1 MALTPEQLKLMSA
14 ASLQGPGSSQPN
26 TTMMGFFNNGQP
38 VNLDQMNST
47 GPTAGVLQRMQG
59 DNNYLDSPEY
69 VALRAAEAKKEQD
82 YYNNRPYQGDHAYKN
97 VFNNYM
103 RSDMYDKSGEGFN
116 PFGENIGG
124 TGAGFKNFLEQEQK
138 NIMNRSMQ
146 MNVKPQS
153 FYDYSNNIDKAY
165 NEFNPITNQAS
176 MDEYFASD
184 EYLNNPDK
192 FAQLAGDGDRDPRGV
207 QQRKYDDGY
216 FNNGTG
222 NNPGNLFNSMPSN
235 PNPGDLV
242 GGPAPQEP
250 GQEFNTTDIFGAGN
264 NPIMNNPIAP
274 MPSPITPPGGM
285 NSGHSHGD
293 LLSGIGKL
301 FEQYFPQQGGS
312 TQFNQP
318 GAQPTFDATGN
329 SVSGGQTQ
337 SNQVFGNMITPDFGG
352 GY

>member
-1 MALTPEQLKLMSA
+1 MALTPEQLRLMSA

-47 GPTAGVLQRMQG
+47 GPTSGVLQRMER

-235 PNPGDLV
+235 PNPV
-242 GGPAPQEP
+242 
-250 GQEFNTTDIFGAGN
+250 I
-264 NPIMNNPIAP
+264 
-274 MPSPITPPGGM
+274 
-285 NSGHSHGD
+285 
-293 LLSGIGKL
+293 
-301 FEQYFPQQGGS
+301 
-312 TQFNQP
+312 
-318 GAQPTFDATGN
+318 
-329 SVSGGQTQ
+329 
-337 SNQVFGNMITPDFGG
+337 
-352 GY
+352 